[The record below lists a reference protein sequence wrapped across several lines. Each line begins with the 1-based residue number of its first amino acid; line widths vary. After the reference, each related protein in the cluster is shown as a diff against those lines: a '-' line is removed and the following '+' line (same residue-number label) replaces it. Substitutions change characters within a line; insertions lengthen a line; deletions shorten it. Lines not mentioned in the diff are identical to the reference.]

1 MTELRKLAQ
10 RSLWSFY
17 KWKIQIPITIVIFLG
32 LFILA
37 IYLKHILGDWINS
50 EVGTA
55 FYHTFQNNEGV
66 SVTWYFENYTDA
78 EYYYESYLENF
89 RYNGWNPY
97 APPLPFDSENKLD
110 FYLYGPFLIYGF
122 AFISLFV
129 ELFNPGTS
137 LDFLIPT
144 SIKWTA
150 IVFDALSVAMIYLII
165 ISLKTFK
172 SKRVV
177 ANLAGISGALA
188 YIFMPMN
195 LLYID
200 ASYLNIPQM
209 TFFTLL
215 ALYLFLKEKYVFSSI
230 VFSIAWLSKQMP
242 LFSIIPLFFILGK
255 KTHFSF
261 ALKRFLIPFILSTFI
276 FSIPWI
282 FLNPFKYSIRI
293 IGAGR
298 SLWYATLA
306 EEGNKHGVT
315 LAHSLLY
322 GNAEFLSKV
331 YVYLNVAMIP
341 FLIFYIYSIFIAHF
355 NGRNI
360 AEDET
365 NFYIYNTWLI
375 VLTHTFLSRGV
386 YKYYDAFFNPFLVIS
401 SILLINKLVNRV
413 KSNSE
418 HEKNVRKKN
427 ILLILSRIIFPVI
440 FIVSIAL
447 IYSVNWGI
455 MISSR
460 FLHPVWLLLLFLFL
474 SVLLPIQY
482 YRELKMRKN
491 YKYFWRDIKLIFA
504 MIWFKVKNTTIMIWK
519 KISFR
524 KENKEE

>member
-1 MTELRKLAQ
+1 MPEPRKINHLHLRG
-10 RSLWSFY
+10 FY
-17 KWKIQIPITIVIFLG
+17 KLKIQLPSIALTIVIFIG

-37 IYLKHILGDWINS
+37 VYLKHILGDWISS
-50 EVGTA
+50 EVGTS
-55 FYHTFQNNEGV
+55 FYHTLQDSQGT
-66 SVTWYFENYTDA
+66 SVTWYFENYNDA

-97 APPLPFDSENKLD
+97 APPLPFNSEDKLD

-122 AFISLFV
+122 VFISLFV
-129 ELFNPGTS
+129 ELFNPGAS
-137 LDFLIPT
+137 LDFLIPA

-165 ISLKTFK
+165 IGLKTFK
-172 SKRVV
+172 SKRIF
-177 ANLAGISGALA
+177 AHSAGISGALV

-255 KTHFSF
+255 KTKLSF

-306 EEGNKHGVT
+306 AEGNKRGVT

-322 GNAEFLSKV
+322 GNANFLSKV

-341 FLIFYIYSIFIAHF
+341 FLIFYIYSIFVSHF
-355 NGRNI
+355 NGKNI

-365 NFYIYNTWLI
+365 NFY
-375 VLTHTFLSRGV
+375 
-386 YKYYDAFFNPFLVIS
+386 VIHS
-401 SILLINKLVNRV
+401 L
-413 KSNSE
+413 
-418 HEKNVRKKN
+418 
-427 ILLILSRIIFPVI
+427 
-440 FIVSIAL
+440 
-447 IYSVNWGI
+447 
-455 MISSR
+455 
-460 FLHPVWLLLLFLFL
+460 
-474 SVLLPIQY
+474 
-482 YRELKMRKN
+482 
-491 YKYFWRDIKLIFA
+491 
-504 MIWFKVKNTTIMIWK
+504 
-519 KISFR
+519 
-524 KENKEE
+524 